1 MKNKLIPLIMT
12 LVVGIILAGS
22 LLVPI
27 LGSAAEKDIQNIQT
41 NEGNEYCVRMAFGTP
56 DEDLFFTKP
65 VNEMFVEC
73 RKGSVDAEPYYT
85 APLNAAG
92 QLGWV
97 FCSSTYSLGITGYG
111 PKPLDYT
118 ARYNDVGQGGYIMP
132 ENTLTVKIDHTTG
145 HITTWGA
152 DPSST
157 WDRFDNADVTKM
169 FWADPNGDYI
179 NVNSEPDYRNYS
191 VYIET
196 PKSIAGSSQTQA
208 NYIFYTNTDDVG
220 VTNNKPA
227 TVSTETIE
235 WRGLYKLT
243 SVPMQITGADDS
255 VNNVHS
261 GHVIV
266 KYQVQGTHL
275 ENSGA
280 IVGLMSV
287 IPIMVIIALLVVAV
301 GVVAR
306 RNE

>member
-1 MKNKLIPLIMT
+1 MDTKQFIEILVGLTVAGLVLFALIQ
-12 LVVGIILAGS
+12 
-22 LLVPI
+22 PI
-27 LGSAAEKDIQNIQT
+27 VDTQNQID
-41 NEGNEYCVRMAFGTP
+41 NVHYNGDNEYCVRMTYGTP
-56 DEDLFFTKP
+56 DADLFFTKP

-73 RKGSVDAEPYYT
+73 RKGSIDAEPYYT
-85 APLNAAG
+85 APLNAVG

-118 ARYNDVGQGGYIMP
+118 ARYNDVGQGGYINP
-132 ENTLTVKIDHTTG
+132 ENTLTVQIDHTTG
-145 HITTWGA
+145 HITTWGV

-208 NYIFYTNTDDVG
+208 NYIFYTNTEDVE
-220 VTNNKPA
+220 VTANKPA
-227 TVSTETIE
+227 TVSTETTE
-235 WRGLYKLT
+235 YRGLYELT
-243 SVPMQITGADDS
+243 SVPMQITGTDDS
-255 VNNVHS
+255 INDVHS

-266 KYQVQGTHL
+266 KYKVQGTTSEYSDTL
-275 ENSGA
+275 NTVIGLLPL
-280 IVGLMSV
+280 ICGVGLLM
-287 IPIMVIIALLVVAV
+287 I
-301 GVVAR
+301 GVTYFIR
-306 RNE
+306 RN